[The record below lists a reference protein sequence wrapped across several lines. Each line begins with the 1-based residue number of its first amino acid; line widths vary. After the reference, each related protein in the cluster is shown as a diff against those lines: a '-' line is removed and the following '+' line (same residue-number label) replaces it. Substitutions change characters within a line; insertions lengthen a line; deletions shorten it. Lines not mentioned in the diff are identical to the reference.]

1 MKEIILSLKN
11 VNRIYG
17 KDEAKVEALENIN
30 LDIYQGE
37 LVAIVGQSGSGK
49 STLLNI
55 IGGIDRPTSGEVWF
69 KDQDITS
76 FNNRELTN
84 YRKNS
89 IGFIFQFYNLL
100 SDLTVKENIRISLNN
115 KVSNINIIDDV
126 IGNVGLKGYE
136 DKYPNELSGGEAQR
150 VSIARAL
157 VKDSDIILCDEP
169 TGALDYK
176 TGKKI
181 LSLLESIARS
191 KNQTM
196 IIVTHTKEIA
206 KMCDRIISMRSGKIE
221 SIEENQ
227 NILSVEDIE
236 W

>member
-37 LVAIVGQSGSGK
+37 LLAIVGQSGSGK

-115 KVSNINIIDDV
+115 KVSNTNIIDDV

-227 NILSVEDIE
+227 NILSVENIE

>member
-115 KVSNINIIDDV
+115 KVSNTNIIDDV

-206 KMCDRIISMRSGKIE
+206 KMCDRIISMRNGKIE

-227 NILSVEDIE
+227 DILSVENIE